1 MGCLP
6 LPLFLLLGFG
16 IGYLVDGRSG
26 SVWGGGI
33 GLLVG
38 LLLTGWLLRKM
49 RRANRQ

>member
-6 LPLFLLLGFG
+6 LPLFMLIGFG
-16 IGYLVDGRSG
+16 IGYAIDDRVG

-38 LLLTGWLLRKM
+38 LVLTVILFRAMRK
-49 RRANRQ
+49 ANR